1 MPCVFVAVCNNA
13 SKRVLITL
21 QFVHVQTGQ
30 TPKERFAV
38 IKVATHQGISC
49 QDSSL
54 ISQILS
60 NPRTRVAH
68 ECEMRPKCTQI

>member
-1 MPCVFVAVCNNA
+1 MPFVFVAVCNNA

-38 IKVATHQGISC
+38 IKAATHQGISC
-49 QDSSL
+49 QDS
-54 ISQILS
+54 
-60 NPRTRVAH
+60 PRTRVAH